1 MNYYLYKKNVKN
13 MLPGRTIFSTQG
25 AKTTGFPQ
33 KNEAGPLPH
42 TVSIWTKDLNI
53 RAKTRILR
61 KNIGVNLCD
70 TELCN
75 GFLDMVS
82 KAKMMKN
89 T

>member
-1 MNYYLYKKNVKN
+1 MPRQLHRERLAGKAGY
-13 MLPGRTIFSTQG
+13 PHTE
-25 AKTTGFPQ
+25 
-33 KNEAGPLPH
+33 NEAGPLPH

-82 KAKMMKN
+82 KDKMIKN